1 MVIGVPA
8 RSPRVSVVLPVYNG
22 GEHLHASIES
32 VLHQTMTELE
42 LVVVDDGS
50 TDNTL
55 EIATSFADPRISVIA
70 LESNVGLAEA
80 LNRGIDQAKAGL
92 IARQDSDDVSL
103 PDRLSRQLEL
113 FTREDSMVLAGTWAS
128 ITRSLPGGNQQVVG
142 QHRHPTTDAELR
154 FRLLWNNP
162 FVHSSV
168 VFRRDAF
175 EAAGGYGTDPAT
187 SWPEDYD
194 LWSRLMDFGTLAN
207 LPEVLVEYRQS
218 PEGISQLN

>member
-8 RSPRVSVVLPVYNG
+8 QSPRVSVVLPVYNG
-22 GEHLHASIES
+22 GAHLHASIES
-32 VLHQTMTELE
+32 VLRQTMTELE

-113 FTREDSMVLAGTWAS
+113 MMHEPPGATR
-128 ITRSLPGGNQQVVG
+128 
-142 QHRHPTTDAELR
+142 
-154 FRLLWNNP
+154 
-162 FVHSSV
+162 
-168 VFRRDAF
+168 
-175 EAAGGYGTDPAT
+175 
-187 SWPEDYD
+187 
-194 LWSRLMDFGTLAN
+194 
-207 LPEVLVEYRQS
+207 
-218 PEGISQLN
+218 